1 MKRIGIIAA
10 VILVLVI
17 AGILVINGRKID
29 TDVTREHT
37 KVGVILN
44 GVKNDRSWSQSHY
57 EGMEQCA
64 AKLNLD
70 VEYREKVP
78 NDETSI
84 DVMDELIDNG
94 CNMRLVFLR
103 GMGTGGG
110 QGTSGSV
117 FSACVR
123 NETE

>member
-17 AGILVINGRKID
+17 VGILVINGRKID

-44 GVKNDRSWSQSHY
+44 GVKDDRSWSQSHY

-64 AKLNLD
+64 ARLNLD

-78 NDETSI
+78 KDETSI
-84 DVMDELIDNG
+84 DVMDRSEERRVG
-94 CNMRLVFLR
+94 KECRSR
-103 GMGTGGG
+103 W
-110 QGTSGSV
+110 SPYH
-117 FSACVR
+117 
-123 NETE
+123 

>member
-70 VEYREKVP
+70 VEYREKV
-78 NDETSI
+78 
-84 DVMDELIDNG
+84 LR
-94 CNMRLVFLR
+94 MRRVLTLWMNLSTMAV
-103 GMGTGGG
+103 
-110 QGTSGSV
+110 GS
-117 FSACVR
+117 
-123 NETE
+123 